1 MPTVSEPIRD
11 KIPEYGS
18 LLGLD
23 YGRVRIGVAVSTPEQ
38 NLAVPLETW
47 EPTGDKVQ
55 DALHLDQLIQDQ
67 LVVALVVGLPLHADG
82 TVSELSL
89 EAEAF
94 AAWVREATGKPVT
107 FYDERYTSR
116 QAEEVLLS
124 VDMSRK
130 KRKAR
135 RDMIAAQI
143 ILQGYLDH
151 G

>member
-1 MPTVSEPIRD
+1 MPSRTSTWKSATSCLVCVSSS
-11 KIPEYGS
+11 GS
-18 LLGLD
+18 
-23 YGRVRIGVAVSTPEQ
+23 Q
-38 NLAVPLETW
+38 F
-47 EPTGDKVQ
+47 
-55 DALHLDQLIQDQ
+55 
-67 LVVALVVGLPLHADG
+67 

-94 AAWVREATGKPVT
+94 AAWVREGTEKPVT

-143 ILQGYLDH
+143 ILQGYLDY

>member
-1 MPTVSEPIRD
+1 MTTVSEPIRD
-11 KIPEYGS
+11 EIPDEGS

-23 YGRVRIGVAVSTPEQ
+23 YGRVRVGVAVSTPEQ

-47 EPTGDKVQ
+47 EPTGDKED
-55 DALHLDQLIQDQ
+55 DARHLDQLITDQ
-67 LVVALVVGLPLHADG
+67 RVVALVVGLPLHADG
-82 TVSELSL
+82 TISELSR
-89 EAEAF
+89 EAETF
-94 AAWVREATGKPVT
+94 GAWIRKATGKPVT
-107 FYDERYTSR
+107 FWDERYTSR
-116 QAEEVLLS
+116 QAEELLLS
-124 VDMSRK
+124 VDMTRK

>member
-47 EPTGDKVQ
+47 EPTGDLDD
-55 DALHLDQLIQDQ
+55 DALHLEHLIVDQR
-67 LVVALVVGLPLHADG
+67 VVALVVGWPVHADG
-82 TVSELSL
+82 TTSEMSR
-89 EAEAF
+89 EAETF
-94 AAWVREATGKPVT
+94 GAWVRQATGKPVT
-107 FYDERYTSR
+107 FWDERYTS
-116 QAEEVLLS
+116 QDAEAVLLS
-124 VDMSRK
+124 VDMTRK

-135 RDMIAAQI
+135 LDMIAAQM
-143 ILQGYLDH
+143 ILQGYLDRD
-151 G
+151 

>member
-1 MPTVSEPIRD
+1 MTTAAEPIRD
-11 KIPEYGS
+11 EIPGEGA

-38 NLAVPLETW
+38 TLAVPLETW
-47 EPTGDKVQ
+47 EPTGEKDE
-55 DALHLDQLIQDQ
+55 DARHLEQLIADQ
-67 LVVALVVGLPLHADG
+67 RVVALVVGLPLHADG
-82 TVSELSL
+82 TTSELSR
-89 EAEAF
+89 EAETF
-94 AAWVREATGKPVT
+94 AAWVRLATGKPVT
-107 FYDERYTSR
+107 FWDERYTSR

-124 VDMSRK
+124 VDMTRK

-135 RDMIAAQI
+135 RDMIAAQM